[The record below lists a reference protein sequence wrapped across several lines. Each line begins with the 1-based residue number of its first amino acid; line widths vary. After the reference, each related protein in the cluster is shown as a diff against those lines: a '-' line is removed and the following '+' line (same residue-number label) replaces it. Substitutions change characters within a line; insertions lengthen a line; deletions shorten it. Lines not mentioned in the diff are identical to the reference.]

1 MIQELTEFFAD
12 IRLLVLAGAGV
23 FLLAATIGVGLMRRS
38 LLSAAGIFV
47 FGTLLLWG
55 MYNSDWMRDRWG
67 DDFQGA
73 PPRRRVGADRR
84 RAGRSS

>member
-1 MIQELTEFFAD
+1 MIQQLTEFFAD

-23 FLLAATIGVGLMRRS
+23 FLLVATISIGLMRRS
-38 LLSAAGIFV
+38 LLSAAGVFV

-73 PPRRRVGADRR
+73 PPGVSVSADGAQ
-84 RAGRSS
+84 AAP

>member
-1 MIQELTEFFAD
+1 MIQQLTEFFAD

-23 FLLAATIGVGLMRRS
+23 FLLAATISIGLMRRS
-38 LLSAAGIFV
+38 LLSAAGVFL

-73 PPRRRVGADRR
+73 PPLGAAAATDG
-84 RAGRSS
+84 AQVVS

>member
-1 MIQELTEFFAD
+1 MIQQLTEFFAD

-23 FLLAATIGVGLMRRS
+23 FLLAATISIGLMRRS
-38 LLSAAGIFV
+38 LLSAAGVFV

-67 DDFQGA
+67 DDFQGT
-73 PPRRRVGADRR
+73 PPPSVPVPADPQ
-84 RAGRSS
+84 AIA

>member
-1 MIQELTEFFAD
+1 MIQQLTEFFAD

-23 FLLAATIGVGLMRRS
+23 FLLAATISIGLMRRS
-38 LLSAAGIFV
+38 LLSAAGVFV

-73 PPRRRVGADRR
+73 PPAGVALGIDGP
-84 RAGRSS
+84 RAVS